1 MANPIDFYFD
11 FSSPYGYFAGSK
23 IDAIAARH
31 GRGVT
36 WRPILLGAVFKI
48 TGGQPLPTI
57 PLKGSYAA
65 HDLARTA
72 RLIGVPFRMPSKFP
86 VSGAAPSRAY
96 YWVAGRDPV
105 LAKQLALA
113 LHRAYFVEDR
123 DISNPEVTGNVAAK
137 LGIEKAALLQALGE
151 PAVKERLKTEVD
163 AAIER
168 GVFGSPYVVVDG
180 EPFWGSDRLDQVE
193 RWLATGGW

>member
-1 MANPIDFYFD
+1 MTNPIDFYFD
-11 FSSPYGYFAGSK
+11 FSSPYGYLASTR
-23 IDAIAARH
+23 IDELAAKH

-65 HDLARTA
+65 HDMARTA
-72 RLIGVPFRMPSKFP
+72 RRFKVPFKLPSRFP
-86 VSGAAPSRAY
+86 VATTAPSRAY
-96 YWVAGRDPV
+96 YWVRDRDTA
-105 LAKQLALA
+105 LAKSLARA
-113 LHRAYFVEDR
+113 LFHAYFAEDR

-137 LGIEKAALLQALGE
+137 LQVSKEELLQALDE
-151 PAVKERLKTEVD
+151 PAVKERLRSEVD

-168 GVFGSPYVVVDG
+168 GVFGSPYIVVDG
-180 EPFWGSDRLDQVE
+180 EPFWGADRLEQVE
-193 RWLATGGW
+193 QWLETGGW

>member
-11 FSSPYGYFAGSK
+11 FSSPYGYLASTR
-23 IDAIAARH
+23 IDELAAKH

-65 HDLARTA
+65 HDMARTA
-72 RLIGVPFRMPSKFP
+72 RRLKVPFKLPSRFP
-86 VSGAAPSRAY
+86 VATTAPSRAY
-96 YWVAGRDPV
+96 YWVRDRDPA
-105 LAKQLALA
+105 LAKSLARA
-113 LHRAYFVEDR
+113 LFHAYFAEDR

-137 LGIEKAALLQALGE
+137 LDVSKEELLQALNE
-151 PAVKERLKTEVD
+151 PAVKERLRSEVD

-168 GVFGSPYVVVDG
+168 GVFGSPYIVVDG
-180 EPFWGSDRLDQVE
+180 EPFWGADRLEQVE
-193 RWLATGGW
+193 QWLETGGW